1 MSEVNKDNKE
11 FEFIKEQVLP
21 KKRKKFR
28 KWFIPFLMTILMA
41 IIFGLVAVLTFCIAE
56 PRLYKLLHKDEPN
69 PFVIPTPTPA
79 ETEYDDINE
88 DDPEEALD
96 NNTDNNPEDGPEDDP
111 IDDPE
116 NNPDNDPGKIKVD
129 DGQPSEGNGDE
140 PNPTIIETIEADID
154 DYIAMYN
161 DIKKVSEVTGKSILT
176 VSSIVDSKDWFG
188 NPIEKRIYT
197 AGVVVKNDNKNIMLL
212 VSLDRVK
219 DASSIKIEINET
231 TFIDAIL
238 HDYESELNLAIIS
251 VNKADIPIKFLGNI
265 VAAQMGE
272 SYTLAVGGPV
282 IAMGSPNGYPESID
296 IGIVTSKGS
305 IISITDH
312 ELDLFNTNIIFNKE
326 SDGILINFKGEVVG
340 IITRT
345 LKKDMNKELSTVLGI
360 SKVRLYI
367 DKMVKQTPRIYCGV
381 IAENLPQEA
390 MVEHNVT
397 RGIYVYEVK
406 KDSPAFNAG
415 MMSGDIILNVGD
427 RVVSNM
433 NNFYSAISEY
443 EPQTQVTFKIKRTS
457 GTSDE
462 EIEINVV
469 LEDKKQ

>member
-21 KKRKKFR
+21 KKHKKFR

-56 PRLYKLLHKDEPN
+56 PRLYKLLNKDEPN
-69 PFVIPTPTPA
+69 PLVVPTPTPA
-79 ETEYDDINE
+79 ETEHDDTNE
-88 DDPEEALD
+88 DDSEDNQLD
-96 NNTDNNPEDGPEDDP
+96 DTEDNTEDSPEDNTEDSPEDNPKDKP
-111 IDDPE
+111 
-116 NNPDNDPGKIKVD
+116 NNDQ
-129 DGQPSEGNGDE
+129 GQPSEVNGDE
-140 PNPTIIETIEADID
+140 PNPIITETIEADID
-154 DYIAMYN
+154 DYVAMYN
-161 DIKKVSEVTGKSILT
+161 DIKRVSEVTEKSILT

-197 AGVVVKNDNKNIMLL
+197 TGVVVKNDSKNIMLL
-212 VSLDRVK
+212 VSLDRVM

-265 VAAQMGE
+265 VVAPIGE
-272 SYTLAVGGPV
+272 SYTLAVGSPV
-282 IAMGSPNGYPESID
+282 IALGSPNGYPESID

-312 ELDLFNTNIIFNKE
+312 ELDLFNTNIVFNKE
-326 SDGILINFKGEVVG
+326 SDGILTNFKGEVVG

-360 SKVRLYI
+360 SKVKSYI
-367 DKMVKQTPRIYCGV
+367 DKMIDQTPRIYCGV
-381 IAENLPQEA
+381 VAENLPQEA
-390 MVEHNVT
+390 MAEHNVT
-397 RGIYVYEVK
+397 RGVYVYEVK
-406 KDSPAFNAG
+406 KDSPAFSAG
-415 MMSGDIILNVGD
+415 MMSGDIILNIGD

-433 NNFYSAISEY
+433 NNFYSSISEH
-443 EPQTQVTFKIKRTS
+443 EPGAQVTFKIKRTS

>member
-21 KKRKKFR
+21 KKHKKFR

-56 PRLYKLLHKDEPN
+56 PRLYKLLNKDEPN
-69 PFVIPTPTPA
+69 PLVVPTPTPA
-79 ETEYDDINE
+79 ETEYDDTNEDDSE
-88 DDPEEALD
+88 DDPED
-96 NNTDNNPEDGPEDDP
+96 NPVDNPEDSPEDNPKDK
-111 IDDPE
+111 
-116 NNPDNDPGKIKVD
+116 PDNDQENKTD
-129 DGQPSEGNGDE
+129 DQVQPPEVNSDE
-140 PNPTIIETIEADID
+140 PNPIIIETIEADID
-154 DYIAMYN
+154 DYVAMYN
-161 DIKKVSEVTGKSILT
+161 DIKRVSEVTGKSILT

-197 AGVVVKNDNKNIMLL
+197 TGVVVKNNSKNIMLL

-265 VAAQMGE
+265 VVAPIGE
-272 SYTLAVGGPV
+272 SYTLAVGSPV

-312 ELDLFNTNIIFNKE
+312 ELDLFNTNIVFNKE
-326 SDGILINFKGEVVG
+326 SDGILTNFKGEVVG

-345 LKKDMNKELSTVLGI
+345 LKKDINKELSTVLGI
-360 SKVRLYI
+360 SKVKSYI
-367 DKMVKQTPRIYCGV
+367 DKMVDQTPRIYCGV
-381 IAENLPQEA
+381 VAENLPQEA
-390 MVEHNVT
+390 MAEHNVT
-397 RGIYVYEVK
+397 RGVYVYEVK
-406 KDSPAFNAG
+406 KDSPAFSAG
-415 MMSGDIILNVGD
+415 MMSGDIILNIGD

-433 NNFYSAISEY
+433 NNFYSSISEH
-443 EPQTQVTFKIKRTS
+443 EPGAQVTFKIKRTS